1 MIIRNTGL
9 VAKLGRVLVL
19 QVALIS
25 VTVAAGIYVTNTIVQ
40 DSLVNEA
47 LENEAA
53 HFWDLYQKDSTQA
66 LPDTANMLGYLSKDG
81 EMDSVPEQF
90 HGYEEGFVG
99 RVQFDGSEPILYVTE
114 FNQARL
120 YLIFASENVSD
131 LAFFFGI
138 LPLSIA
144 LVFIYGLSF
153 LTYRLSHRAISPI
166 VQLADYLE
174 RFPFEKSSHDSSNQ
188 DLQKLRTLANAEVDV
203 MIDAIDNFTE
213 RLDTYIE
220 RERIFTRDASHELR
234 TPIAVFKGSLDLLQ
248 RQSER
253 PEEDLRALARMRR
266 TVEDMEGLIQTLLL
280 LARGEELQQPGVRVR
295 LNDLIPELID
305 QVSPLATDRGIKL
318 VLVEAGELWVQAPDR
333 VVQIL
338 LINLLRNGIN
348 YTPEGQVQVEIQ
360 NKAVTVKD
368 TGIGMT
374 STELSQAF
382 EPFYRSERGRSNSP
396 GHGLGLSIV
405 RRLVH
410 QFQWKISVQ
419 SNVGEGTEVTINF
432 A

>member
-1 MIIRNTGL
+1 MIIRNRGL

-25 VTVAAGIYVTNTIVQ
+25 ATVAAGIYVTNTIVQ

-47 LENEAA
+47 LVNESA
-53 HFWDLYQKDSTQA
+53 HFWELYQGNPQQA
-66 LPDTANMLGYLSKDG
+66 LPNTANMRGYLSTD
-81 EMDSVPEQF
+81 DQTNVPAQF
-90 HGYEEGFVG
+90 LNFAPGFSG
-99 RVQFDGSEPILYVTE
+99 RVQFGDADPILYVTE
-114 FNQARL
+114 YDEARL
-120 YLIFASENVSD
+120 YLIFASENVSE

-174 RFPFEKSSHDSSNQ
+174 RFPFEKASKESSTQ

-203 MIDAIDNFTE
+203 MIDAIDSFTE
-213 RLDTYIE
+213 RLDAYIE
-220 RERIFTRDASHELR
+220 REQIFTRDASHELR

-253 PEEDLRALARMRR
+253 PQEDLRALARMRR

-280 LARGEELQQPGVRVR
+280 LARGEELQRPGVRVR
-295 LNDLIPELID
+295 LNDLVPDLID
-305 QVSPLATDRGIKL
+305 QVAPLATDRGIKL
-318 VLVEAGELWVQAPDR
+318 VLVESAELWVQAPDR

-338 LINLLRNGIN
+338 LINLLRNGIS

-360 NKAVTVKD
+360 SKAVTVKD
-368 TGIGMT
+368 TGIGM
-374 STELSQAF
+374 SSSELSQAF

-410 QFQWKISVQ
+410 QFEWKISVQ

>member
-295 LNDLIPELID
+295 LNDLIPDLID
-305 QVSPLATDRGIKL
+305 QVAPLATDRGIKL
-318 VLVEAGELWVQAPDR
+318 VLVESAELWVQAPDR

-338 LINLLRNGIN
+338 LINLLRNGIS

-360 NKAVTVKD
+360 QKAVTVKD

-410 QFQWKISVQ
+410 QFQWRISVQ

-432 A
+432 S

>member
-1 MIIRNTGL
+1 MIRKRGL
-9 VAKLGRVLVL
+9 IAKLGRVLAL

-25 VTVAAGIYVTNTIVQ
+25 AAVAAGIYVTNTIVQ
-40 DSLVNEA
+40 DSLINEA
-47 LENEAA
+47 LENEAL
-53 HFWDLYQKDSTQA
+53 HFWSLYQSNPQQA
-66 LPDTANMLGYLSKDG
+66 LPNTNNMLGYLAVG
-81 EMDSVPEQF
+81 EQMQDVPEQF
-90 HGYEEGFVG
+90 RDYGAGFVG
-99 RVQFDGSEPILYVTE
+99 RVQVGDDEPILYVSE
-114 FNQARL
+114 KDDARL
-120 YLIFASENVSD
+120 YLIFASQDVSE

-138 LPLSIA
+138 VPLSLA

-174 RFPFEKSSHDSSNQ
+174 QFPFEKASHSTQ
-188 DLQKLRTLANAEVDV
+188 DLQQMRSLANAEVNV
-203 MIDAIDNFTE
+203 MIDAIDSFTE
-213 RLDTYIE
+213 RLDAFIE

-253 PEEDLRALARMRR
+253 PQEDARALARMRR

-280 LARGEELQQPGVRVR
+280 LARGEEVEQPGVRLR
-295 LNDLIPELID
+295 LNDLVPELID
-305 QVSPLATDRGIKL
+305 QVTPLATDRGIKL
-318 VLVEAGELWVQAPDR
+318 VLVESADLWVQAPDR

-338 LINLLRNGIN
+338 IINLLRNGIN
-348 YTPEGQVQVEIQ
+348 YTPEGQVQVEIKS
-360 NKAVTVKD
+360 NSVSVKD

-374 STELSQAF
+374 SSELNQAF
-382 EPFYRSERGRSNSP
+382 EPFYRSERGRTNSP

-410 QFQWKISVQ
+410 QFEWKISVQ

-432 A
+432 S

>member
-90 HGYEEGFVG
+90 HGYEEGFIG

-295 LNDLIPELID
+295 LNDLIPDLID
-305 QVSPLATDRGIKL
+305 QVAPLATDRGIKL
-318 VLVEAGELWVQAPDR
+318 VLVESAELWVQAPDR

-338 LINLLRNGIN
+338 LINLLRNGIS

-360 NKAVTVKD
+360 QKAVTVKD

>member
-99 RVQFDGSEPILYVTE
+99 RVQFNGSEPILYVTE

-295 LNDLIPELID
+295 LNDLIPDLID
-305 QVSPLATDRGIKL
+305 QVAPLATDRGIKL
-318 VLVEAGELWVQAPDR
+318 VLVESAELWVQAPDR

-338 LINLLRNGIN
+338 LINLLRNGIS

-360 NKAVTVKD
+360 QKAVTVKD

>member
-114 FNQARL
+114 FNEARL

-213 RLDTYIE
+213 RLDAYIE

-295 LNDLIPELID
+295 LNDLIPDLID
-305 QVSPLATDRGIKL
+305 QVAPLATDRGIKL
-318 VLVEAGELWVQAPDR
+318 VLVESAELWVQAPDR

-338 LINLLRNGIN
+338 LINLLRNGIS

-360 NKAVTVKD
+360 QKAVTVKD

>member
-114 FNQARL
+114 FNEARL

-213 RLDTYIE
+213 RLDAYIE

-295 LNDLIPELID
+295 LNDLIPDLID
-305 QVSPLATDRGIKL
+305 QVAPLATDRGIKL
-318 VLVEAGELWVQAPDR
+318 VLVESAELWVQAPDR

-338 LINLLRNGIN
+338 LINLLRNGIS

-360 NKAVTVKD
+360 QKAVTVKD

-432 A
+432 S

>member
-99 RVQFDGSEPILYVTE
+99 RVQLDGSEPILYVTE

-213 RLDTYIE
+213 RLDAYIE

-295 LNDLIPELID
+295 LNDLIPDLID
-305 QVSPLATDRGIKL
+305 QVAPLATDRGIKL
-318 VLVEAGELWVQAPDR
+318 VLVESAELWVQAPDR

-338 LINLLRNGIN
+338 LINLLRNGIS

-360 NKAVTVKD
+360 QKAVTVKD

>member
-1 MIIRNTGL
+1 
-9 VAKLGRVLVL
+9 
-19 QVALIS
+19 
-25 VTVAAGIYVTNTIVQ
+25 
-40 DSLVNEA
+40 
-47 LENEAA
+47 
-53 HFWDLYQKDSTQA
+53 
-66 LPDTANMLGYLSKDG
+66 
-81 EMDSVPEQF
+81 
-90 HGYEEGFVG
+90 
-99 RVQFDGSEPILYVTE
+99 
-114 FNQARL
+114 
-120 YLIFASENVSD
+120 
-131 LAFFFGI
+131 
-138 LPLSIA
+138 
-144 LVFIYGLSF
+144 
-153 LTYRLSHRAISPI
+153 
-166 VQLADYLE
+166 
-174 RFPFEKSSHDSSNQ
+174 
-188 DLQKLRTLANAEVDV
+188 

-213 RLDTYIE
+213 RLDAYIE

-295 LNDLIPELID
+295 LNDLIPDLID
-305 QVSPLATDRGIKL
+305 QVAPLATDRGIKL
-318 VLVEAGELWVQAPDR
+318 VLVESAELWVQAPDR

-338 LINLLRNGIN
+338 LINLLRNGIS

-360 NKAVTVKD
+360 QKAVTVKD

>member
-1 MIIRNTGL
+1 MRIRNTGL

-53 HFWDLYQKDSTQA
+53 HFWDLYQQDSTQA
-66 LPDTANMLGYLSKDG
+66 LPDTANMLGYLAKDG

-99 RVQFDGSEPILYVTE
+99 RVKFDGSEPILYVTE
-114 FNQARL
+114 FDQARL

-174 RFPFEKSSHDSSNQ
+174 RFPFEKASHESSAQ

>member
-1 MIIRNTGL
+1 MIIRNRGL

-25 VTVAAGIYVTNTIVQ
+25 ATVAAGIYVTNTIVQ

-53 HFWDLYQKDSTQA
+53 HFWDLYRENPQQA
-66 LPDTANMLGYLSKDG
+66 LPNTANMLGYLATDDQMDG
-81 EMDSVPEQF
+81 VPEKF
-90 HGYEEGFVG
+90 RSYAPGFAG
-99 RVQFDGSEPILYVTE
+99 RVQFGDAEPILYVTE
-114 FNQARL
+114 YEQARL
-120 YLIFASENVSD
+120 YLIFASENVSE

-174 RFPFEKSSHDSSNQ
+174 RFPFEKASKESSTQ

-203 MIDAIDNFTE
+203 MIDAIDSFTE
-213 RLDTYIE
+213 RLDAYIE

-253 PEEDLRALARMRR
+253 PQEDLRALARMRR

-295 LNDLIPELID
+295 LNDLVPDLID
-305 QVSPLATDRGIKL
+305 QVAPLATDRGIKL
-318 VLVEAGELWVQAPDR
+318 VLVESAELWVQAPDR

-338 LINLLRNGIN
+338 LINLLRNGIS

-374 STELSQAF
+374 SSELSQAF

-410 QFQWKISVQ
+410 QFEWKISVQ

-432 A
+432 T

>member
-1 MIIRNTGL
+1 MRIRNTGL

-53 HFWDLYQKDSTQA
+53 HFWNLYQQNPQQA
-66 LPDTANMLGYLSKDG
+66 LPNTANMLGYLATDG
-81 EMDSVPEQF
+81 QMATVPGQF
-90 HGYEEGFVG
+90 HDYAPGYVG
-99 RVQFDGSEPILYVTE
+99 RVQFGDAEPILYVTE
-114 FNQARL
+114 FDQARL

-174 RFPFEKSSHDSSNQ
+174 RFPFEKASHESSAQ

-203 MIDAIDNFTE
+203 MIDAIDSFTE

-253 PEEDLRALARMRR
+253 PQEDLRALARMRR

-295 LNDLIPELID
+295 LNDLIPDLID
-305 QVSPLATDRGIKL
+305 QVAPLATDRGIKL
-318 VLVEAGELWVQAPDR
+318 VLVESAELWVQAPDR

-338 LINLLRNGIN
+338 LINLLRNGIS

-374 STELSQAF
+374 SSELSQAF

-410 QFQWKISVQ
+410 QFEWKISVQ

>member
-90 HGYEEGFVG
+90 HGYEEGFAG

-295 LNDLIPELID
+295 LNDLIPDLID
-305 QVSPLATDRGIKL
+305 QVAPLATDRGIKL
-318 VLVEAGELWVQAPDR
+318 VLVESAELWVQAPDR

-338 LINLLRNGIN
+338 LINLLRNGIS

-360 NKAVTVKD
+360 QKAVTVKD

-410 QFQWKISVQ
+410 QFQWKISVH

>member
-90 HGYEEGFVG
+90 HGYQEGFVG

-114 FNQARL
+114 FNEARL

-213 RLDTYIE
+213 RLDAYIE

-295 LNDLIPELID
+295 LNDLIPDLID
-305 QVSPLATDRGIKL
+305 QVAPLATDRGIKL
-318 VLVEAGELWVQAPDR
+318 VLVESAELWVQAPDR

-338 LINLLRNGIN
+338 LINLLRNGIS

-360 NKAVTVKD
+360 QKAVTVKD

-432 A
+432 S

>member
-1 MIIRNTGL
+1 MIRNRGL
-9 VAKLGRVLVL
+9 VAKLGRVLAL

-25 VTVAAGIYVTNTIVQ
+25 LAVAAGIYVTYTIVQ
-40 DSLVNEA
+40 DSLINEA
-47 LENEAA
+47 LENEAT
-53 HFWDLYQKDSTQA
+53 HFWSLYEQNPQQA
-66 LPDTANMLGYLSKDG
+66 LPNTNNMLGYLAVGD
-81 EMDSVPEQF
+81 EMQGVPEQF
-90 HGYEEGFVG
+90 RSYGSGFLG
-99 RVQFDGSEPILYVTE
+99 RVQVGDAEPILYVSE
-114 FNQARL
+114 KDQSRL
-120 YLIFASENVSD
+120 YLIFASEDVSD

-138 LPLSIA
+138 VPLSLA
-144 LVFIYGLSF
+144 LVLIYGLSF

-174 RFPFEKSSHDSSNQ
+174 KFPFEKASHSTK
-188 DLQKLRTLANAEVDV
+188 DLQQMRSLANAEVDV
-203 MIDAIDNFTE
+203 MIDAIDSFTE
-213 RLDTYIE
+213 RLDSFIE

-253 PEEDLRALARMRR
+253 PQEDARALARMRR

-280 LARGEELQQPGVRVR
+280 LARGEEVEQPGVRLR
-295 LNDLIPELID
+295 LNDLVPELID
-305 QVSPLATDRGIKL
+305 QVTPLATDRGIKL
-318 VLVEAGELWVQAPDR
+318 VLVESADLWVQAPDR

-338 LINLLRNGIN
+338 IINLLRNGIN
-348 YTPEGQVQVEIQ
+348 YTPQGQVQVEIK
-360 NKAVTVKD
+360 NNAVTVKD

-374 STELSQAF
+374 SSELNQAF
-382 EPFYRSERGRSNSP
+382 EPFYRSERGRTNGP

-410 QFQWKISVQ
+410 QFEWKISVQ

-432 A
+432 G

>member
-99 RVQFDGSEPILYVTE
+99 RVQFNGSEPILYVTE

-213 RLDTYIE
+213 RLDAYIE

-295 LNDLIPELID
+295 LNDLIPDLID
-305 QVSPLATDRGIKL
+305 QVAPLATDRGIKL
-318 VLVEAGELWVQAPDR
+318 VLVESAELWVQAPDR

-338 LINLLRNGIN
+338 LINLLRNGIS

-360 NKAVTVKD
+360 QKAVTVKD

-432 A
+432 S

>member
-1 MIIRNTGL
+1 MIIRNRGL
-9 VAKLGRVLVL
+9 VAKLGRVLFL

-25 VTVAAGIYVTNTIVQ
+25 ATVAAGIYVTNTIVQ

-47 LENEAA
+47 LENEAE
-53 HFWDLYQKDSTQA
+53 HFWNLYRENPEQA
-66 LPDTANMLGYLSKDG
+66 LPNTANMLGYLTTD
-81 EMDSVPEQF
+81 EATESVPEQF
-90 HGYEEGFVG
+90 RSYPPGFVG
-99 RVQFDGSEPILYVTE
+99 RVQFGIAEPILYVTE
-114 FNQARL
+114 YDGARL
-120 YLIFASENVSD
+120 YLMFASENVSE

-174 RFPFEKSSHDSSNQ
+174 QFPFEKASKESATR

-203 MIDAIDNFTE
+203 MIDAIDSFTE
-213 RLDTYIE
+213 RLDAYIE

-253 PEEDLRALARMRR
+253 PQEDLRALSRMRR

-295 LNDLIPELID
+295 LNDLVPDLID
-305 QVSPLATDRGIKL
+305 QVAPLATDRGIKL
-318 VLVEAGELWVQAPDR
+318 VLVESAELWVQAPDR

-338 LINLLRNGIN
+338 LINLLRNGIS
-348 YTPEGQVQVEIQ
+348 YTPEGQVQVEIL

-374 STELSQAF
+374 SSELSQAF
-382 EPFYRSERGRSNSP
+382 EPFYRSERGRSNGP

-410 QFQWKISVQ
+410 QFGWKISVQ

>member
-99 RVQFDGSEPILYVTE
+99 RVQFGGSEPILYVTE
-114 FNQARL
+114 FDQARL
-120 YLIFASENVSD
+120 YVIFASANVSD
-131 LAFFFGI
+131 LACFFGI

-153 LTYRLSHRAISPI
+153 LSYRLSHRAISPI
-166 VQLADYLE
+166 VQLADYLD

-213 RLDTYIE
+213 RLDAYIE

-295 LNDLIPELID
+295 LNDLIPDLID
-305 QVSPLATDRGIKL
+305 QVAPLATDRGIKL
-318 VLVEAGELWVQAPDR
+318 VLVESAELWVQAPDR

-338 LINLLRNGIN
+338 LINLLRNGIS

-360 NKAVTVKD
+360 QKAVTVKD

>member
-166 VQLADYLE
+166 VELADYLV
-174 RFPFEKSSHDSSNQ
+174 RLPFEKSSHDSSNQ

-213 RLDTYIE
+213 RLDAYIE

-295 LNDLIPELID
+295 LNDLIPDLID
-305 QVSPLATDRGIKL
+305 QVAPLATDRGIKL
-318 VLVEAGELWVQAPDR
+318 VLVESAELWVQAPDR

-338 LINLLRNGIN
+338 LINLLRNGIS

-360 NKAVTVKD
+360 QKAVTVKD

-396 GHGLGLSIV
+396 GHSLGLSIV

>member
-114 FNQARL
+114 FNEARL

-295 LNDLIPELID
+295 LNDLIPDLID
-305 QVSPLATDRGIKL
+305 QVAPLATDRGIKL
-318 VLVEAGELWVQAPDR
+318 VLVESAELWVQAPDR

-338 LINLLRNGIN
+338 LINLLRNGIS

-360 NKAVTVKD
+360 QKAVTVKD

>member
-1 MIIRNTGL
+1 MIIRNRGL
-9 VAKLGRVLVL
+9 VAKLGRVLFL

-25 VTVAAGIYVTNTIVQ
+25 ATVAAGIYVTNTIVQ

-53 HFWDLYQKDSTQA
+53 HFWGLYRENPRQA
-66 LPDTANMLGYLSKDG
+66 LPNTANMLGYLGTDEDMSG
-81 EMDSVPEQF
+81 VPEQF
-90 HGYEEGFVG
+90 RNYVPGFAG
-99 RVQFDGSEPILYVTE
+99 RVQLDDVEPILYVTE
-114 FNQARL
+114 YDQARL
-120 YLIFASENVSD
+120 YLIFASENVSE

-174 RFPFEKSSHDSSNQ
+174 KFPFEKASKESSTQ
-188 DLQKLRTLANAEVDV
+188 DLQKLRTRANAEVDV
-203 MIDAIDNFTE
+203 MIDAIDSFTE
-213 RLDTYIE
+213 RLDAYIE

-253 PEEDLRALARMRR
+253 PQEDLRALARMRR

-295 LNDLIPELID
+295 LNDLVPDLID
-305 QVSPLATDRGIKL
+305 QVAPLATDRGIKL
-318 VLVEAGELWVQAPDR
+318 VLVESAELWVQAPDR

-338 LINLLRNGIN
+338 LINLLRNGIS

-360 NKAVTVKD
+360 SKAVTVKD
-368 TGIGMT
+368 TGIGM
-374 STELSQAF
+374 SSSELSQAF

-410 QFQWKISVQ
+410 QFEWKISVQ

>member
-114 FNQARL
+114 FDQARL

-213 RLDTYIE
+213 RLDAYIE

-295 LNDLIPELID
+295 LNDLIPDLID
-305 QVSPLATDRGIKL
+305 QVAPLAMDRGIKL
-318 VLVEAGELWVQAPDR
+318 VLVESAELWVQAPDR

-338 LINLLRNGIN
+338 LINLLRNGIS

-360 NKAVTVKD
+360 QKAVTVKD

>member
-213 RLDTYIE
+213 RLDAYIE

-295 LNDLIPELID
+295 LNDLIPDLID
-305 QVSPLATDRGIKL
+305 QVAPLATDRGIKL
-318 VLVEAGELWVQAPDR
+318 VLVESAELWVQAPDR

-338 LINLLRNGIN
+338 LINLLRNGIS

-360 NKAVTVKD
+360 QKAVTVKD

>member
-174 RFPFEKSSHDSSNQ
+174 RFPFEKASHESSAQ

-295 LNDLIPELID
+295 LNDLIPDLID
-305 QVSPLATDRGIKL
+305 QVAPLATDRGIKL
-318 VLVEAGELWVQAPDR
+318 VLVESAELWVQAPDR

-338 LINLLRNGIN
+338 LINLLRNGIS

-360 NKAVTVKD
+360 QKAVTVKD

>member
-1 MIIRNTGL
+1 MIIRNRGL

-25 VTVAAGIYVTNTIVQ
+25 ATVAAGIYVTNTIVQ

-53 HFWDLYQKDSTQA
+53 HFWDLYRENPQQA
-66 LPDTANMLGYLSKDG
+66 LPNTANMLGYLATDDQMDG
-81 EMDSVPEQF
+81 VPEKF
-90 HGYEEGFVG
+90 RSYAPGFAG
-99 RVQFDGSEPILYVTE
+99 RVQFGDAEPILYVTE
-114 FNQARL
+114 YEQARL
-120 YLIFASENVSD
+120 YLIFASENVSE

-174 RFPFEKSSHDSSNQ
+174 RFPFEKASKESSTQ

-203 MIDAIDNFTE
+203 MIDAIDSFTE
-213 RLDTYIE
+213 RLDAYIE

-253 PEEDLRALARMRR
+253 PQEDLRALARMRR

-295 LNDLIPELID
+295 LNDLVPDLID
-305 QVSPLATDRGIKL
+305 QVAPLATDRGIKL
-318 VLVEAGELWVQAPDR
+318 VLVESAELWVQAPDR

-338 LINLLRNGIN
+338 LINLLRNGIS

-360 NKAVTVKD
+360 SKAVTVKD

-374 STELSQAF
+374 SSELSQAF

-410 QFQWKISVQ
+410 QFEWKISVQ

-432 A
+432 T

>member
-90 HGYEEGFVG
+90 HGYQEGFVG

-213 RLDTYIE
+213 RLDAYIE

-295 LNDLIPELID
+295 LNDLIPDLID
-305 QVSPLATDRGIKL
+305 QVAPLATDRGIKL
-318 VLVEAGELWVQAPDR
+318 VLVESAELWVQAPDR

-338 LINLLRNGIN
+338 LINLLRNGIS

-360 NKAVTVKD
+360 QKAVTVKD

-432 A
+432 S

>member
-1 MIIRNTGL
+1 MRIRNTGL

-114 FNQARL
+114 FDQARL

-213 RLDTYIE
+213 RLDAYIE

-295 LNDLIPELID
+295 LNDLIPDLID
-305 QVSPLATDRGIKL
+305 QVAPLAMDRGIKL
-318 VLVEAGELWVQAPDR
+318 VLVESAELWVQAPDR

-338 LINLLRNGIN
+338 LINLLRNGIS

-360 NKAVTVKD
+360 QKAVTVKD

>member
-1 MIIRNTGL
+1 M
-9 VAKLGRVLVL
+9 
-19 QVALIS
+19 S
-25 VTVAAGIYVTNTIVQ
+25 
-40 DSLVNEA
+40 
-47 LENEAA
+47 
-53 HFWDLYQKDSTQA
+53 
-66 LPDTANMLGYLSKDG
+66 GYLAMAGQLDA
-81 EMDSVPEQF
+81 VPEQF
-90 HGYEEGFVG
+90 RGYAPGFVG
-99 RVQFDGSEPILYVTE
+99 RVQFDGAEPILYVTE
-114 FNQARL
+114 YEQARL

-203 MIDAIDNFTE
+203 MIDAIDSFTE

-253 PEEDLRALARMRR
+253 PQEDLRALARMRR

-305 QVSPLATDRGIKL
+305 QVAPLATDRGIKL
-318 VLVEAGELWVQAPDR
+318 VLVESAELWVQAPDR

-338 LINLLRNGIN
+338 LINLLRNGIS

-360 NKAVTVKD
+360 QKAVTVKD

-374 STELSQAF
+374 SSELSQAF

-410 QFQWKISVQ
+410 QFEWKISVQ

>member
-1 MIIRNTGL
+1 MIIRNRGL

-25 VTVAAGIYVTNTIVQ
+25 ATVAAGIYVTNTIVQ

-53 HFWDLYQKDSTQA
+53 HFWTLYRENPEQA
-66 LPDTANMLGYLSKDG
+66 LPNTANMLGYLAVDEQMKG
-81 EMDSVPEQF
+81 VPQQF
-90 HGYEEGFVG
+90 HAYSPGFAG
-99 RVQFDGSEPILYVTE
+99 RVQFGDAEPILYVTE
-114 FNQARL
+114 NEQARL

-174 RFPFEKSSHDSSNQ
+174 RFPFEKASKETSAQ
-188 DLQKLRTLANAEVDV
+188 DLQNLRTFANAEVDV
-203 MIDAIDNFTE
+203 MIDAIDSFTE
-213 RLDTYIE
+213 RLDAYIE

-253 PEEDLRALARMRR
+253 PQEDLRALARMRR

-295 LNDLIPELID
+295 LNDLIPDLID
-305 QVSPLATDRGIKL
+305 QVAPLATDRGIKL
-318 VLVEAGELWVQAPDR
+318 VLVESAELWVQAPDR

-338 LINLLRNGIN
+338 LINLLRNGIS

-360 NKAVTVKD
+360 HKAVTVKD

-374 STELSQAF
+374 SSELSQAF
-382 EPFYRSERGRSNSP
+382 EPFYRSERGRSKSP

-410 QFQWKISVQ
+410 QFGWKISVQ

-432 A
+432 S

>member
-1 MIIRNTGL
+1 MRIRNTGL

-47 LENEAA
+47 LENEAT
-53 HFWDLYQKDSTQA
+53 HFWGLYRKDSDQA
-66 LPDTANMLGYLSKDG
+66 LPDTANMSGYLAMAGQLDA
-81 EMDSVPEQF
+81 VPEQF
-90 HGYEEGFVG
+90 RGYAPGFVG
-99 RVQFDGSEPILYVTE
+99 RVQFDGAEPILYVTE
-114 FNQARL
+114 YEQARL

-203 MIDAIDNFTE
+203 MIDAIDSFTE

-253 PEEDLRALARMRR
+253 PQEDLRALARMRR

-305 QVSPLATDRGIKL
+305 QVAPLATDRGIKL
-318 VLVEAGELWVQAPDR
+318 VLVESAELWVQAPDR

-338 LINLLRNGIN
+338 LINLLRNGIS

-360 NKAVTVKD
+360 QKAVTVKD

-374 STELSQAF
+374 SSELSQAF

-410 QFQWKISVQ
+410 QFEWKISVQ

>member
-1 MIIRNTGL
+1 MIRKKGL

-25 VTVAAGIYVTNTIVQ
+25 AAVAAGIYVTYTIVQ
-40 DSLVNEA
+40 DSLINEA

-53 HFWDLYQKDSTQA
+53 HFWSLYEQNPQQA
-66 LPDTANMLGYLSKDG
+66 LPNTNNMLGYLAVG
-81 EMDSVPEQF
+81 EQLQDVPEQF
-90 HGYEEGFVG
+90 QDYGTGFLG
-99 RVQFDGSEPILYVTE
+99 RVPIGEDEPILYVSE
-114 FNQARL
+114 YGDARL
-120 YLIFASENVSD
+120 FLIFASEDVSD

-138 LPLSIA
+138 VPLSLA
-144 LVFIYGLSF
+144 LVLIYGLSF

-174 RFPFEKSSHDSSNQ
+174 QFPFEKASHPAQ
-188 DLQKLRTLANAEVDV
+188 DLQQMRSLANAEVDV
-203 MIDAIDNFTE
+203 MIDAIDSFTE
-213 RLDTYIE
+213 RLDAFIE

-253 PEEDLRALARMRR
+253 PQEDARALARMRR

-280 LARGEELQQPGVRVR
+280 LARGEEVEQPGVRLR

-305 QVSPLATDRGIKL
+305 QVTPLATDRGIKL
-318 VLVEAGELWVQAPDR
+318 VLVESAELWVQAPDR

-338 LINLLRNGIN
+338 IINLLRNGIN
-348 YTPEGQVQVEIQ
+348 YTPEGQVQVEIRRD
-360 NKAVTVKD
+360 AVAVKD

-374 STELSQAF
+374 SSELNQAF
-382 EPFYRSERGRSNSP
+382 EPFYRSERGRTTSP

-410 QFQWKISVQ
+410 QFHWRISVQ

-432 A
+432 G

>member
-114 FNQARL
+114 FNEARL

-213 RLDTYIE
+213 RLDAYIE

-280 LARGEELQQPGVRVR
+280 LARGGELQQPGVRVR
-295 LNDLIPELID
+295 LNDLIPDLID
-305 QVSPLATDRGIKL
+305 QVAPLATDRGIKL
-318 VLVEAGELWVQAPDR
+318 VLVESAELWVQAPDR

-338 LINLLRNGIN
+338 LINLLRNGIS

-360 NKAVTVKD
+360 QKAVTVKD

>member
-295 LNDLIPELID
+295 LNDLIPDLID
-305 QVSPLATDRGIKL
+305 QVAPLATDRGIKL
-318 VLVEAGELWVQAPDR
+318 VLVESAELWVQAPDR

-338 LINLLRNGIN
+338 LINLLRNGIS

-360 NKAVTVKD
+360 QKAVTVKD